1 MAEMITFDE
10 GKCIRCGV
18 CTEVCP
24 VGIIELKDHNIPCI
38 PENLYSICRKCGH
51 CEVFCP
57 EGAVSSDYAGNIPS
71 ERDLSGKFLEP
82 DELKEHLWTRRTT
95 RVFRE
100 NLVEKE
106 KLEEI
111 LDAVRYAPS
120 GSNRQPVRWVVISG
134 REKVT
139 EIADKVAKW
148 MASLAEKEKGDP
160 MAEAFGQIADLY
172 SNGIDR
178 ITRNAP
184 QLILTMVPS
193 DNPWGQTDS
202 TIALSWFEILCQSYG
217 IGTCWLGLVRMPA
230 REDPSIL
237 AHLPV
242 PRGYELGFSMAFG
255 YARYIQRGIPKRNK
269 ADITWI

>member
-1 MAEMITFDE
+1 MITFDE

-57 EGAVSSDYAGNIPS
+57 EGAVSSGYEGTLPS
-71 ERDLSGKFLEP
+71 GRDLSIDFLEP
-82 DELKEHLWTRRTT
+82 GELKEHLVARRTT
-95 RVFRE
+95 RTFQE
-100 NLVEKE
+100 SLVEKE

-111 LDAVRYAPS
+111 LDVVRYAPS
-120 GSNRQPVRWVVISG
+120 GSNRQPVRWIVISG

-139 EIADKVAKW
+139 EIADKVARW
-148 MASLAEKEKGDP
+148 MASLAEKEKDDP
-160 MAEAFGQIADLY
+160 MAAAFGQISDLY
-172 SNGIDR
+172 CKGIDR

-237 AHLPV
+237 GHLPI
-242 PRGYELGFSMAFG
+242 PEGYELGFSMAFG